1 MRGGIQPGCLVH
13 SAKLHR
19 TPSGTEPSDVV
30 EVDGLPAEAI
40 QAWQACGVRTYGASF
55 DVNCSIL
62 FTELPVTARASAAA
76 ACGFGGVEF
85 WWPWPEAV
93 PSATEA
99 DAFVESILDAGV
111 QLVALNF
118 HAGNLAGG
126 ERGILSHPGRSAE
139 FRRNIPACVEI
150 ARRTGC
156 TRLNAPYGQRL
167 AGLDHDTQ
175 DAVAIA
181 NLRLAAEAAGNVGA
195 SVLVEAI
202 NSVDTPGFPVDT
214 SARAMAVIRAVG
226 APNVGFLADLYHLA
240 KMGENVADTLHRY
253 REAIAHVQVADPP
266 GRGAPG
272 TGTLDFEPLFAQLAA
287 DSYDGWVGLEYLPSD
302 PADSAG
308 SFGWLR
314 REDSIERAQP

>member
-1 MRGGIQPGCLVH
+1 M
-13 SAKLHR
+13 
-19 TPSGTEPSDVV
+19 
-30 EVDGLPAEAI
+30 
-40 QAWQACGVRTYGASF
+40 RTYGARF

-62 FTELPVTARASAAA
+62 FAELPLTARAAAAA
-76 ACGFGGVEF
+76 ACGFSGVEF

-93 PSATEA
+93 PSEGKA
-99 DAFVESILDAGV
+99 DAFVGSILDAGV
-111 QLVALNF
+111 QLVSLNF
-118 HAGNLAGG
+118 DAGDLAGG
-126 ERGILSHPGRSAE
+126 ERGILSHPARAAE

-167 AGLDHDTQ
+167 AGVDHDTQ

-181 NLRLAAEAAGNVGA
+181 NLRLAAEAAGSVGA

-214 SARAMAVIRAVG
+214 SARAMAVVGAVE
-226 APNVGFLADLYHLA
+226 APNVRFLADLYHLA
-240 KMGENVADTLHRY
+240 KMGESVADTLHRY
-253 REAIAHVQVADPP
+253 RDAIAHVQVADPP

-272 TGTLDFEPLFAQLAA
+272 TGTLDFEPLFAQLAV
-287 DSYDGWVGLEYLPSD
+287 DGYDGWVGLEYVPSD
-302 PADSAG
+302 ASDSAG

-314 REDSIERAQP
+314 AQDSIERAEP

>member
-1 MRGGIQPGCLVH
+1 
-13 SAKLHR
+13 
-19 TPSGTEPSDVV
+19 
-30 EVDGLPAEAI
+30 
-40 QAWQACGVRTYGASF
+40 VRTYGLRF

-62 FTELPVTARASAAA
+62 FAELPLAERARAAREA
-76 ACGFGGVEF
+76 GFGGVEF
-85 WWPWPEAV
+85 WWPWPEAE
-93 PSATEA
+93 PSAA
-99 DAFVESILDAGV
+99 AVDAFVGSILDAGV

-118 HAGNLAGG
+118 HAGDLAAG

-156 TRLNAPYGQRL
+156 TRLNAPYGRRL

-181 NLRLAAEAAGNVGA
+181 NLRLAAEAAGSVGA

-202 NSVDTPGFPVDT
+202 NSVDAPGFPVDT
-214 SARAMAVIRAVG
+214 SARAMAVIGAVG

-240 KMGENVADTLHRY
+240 KMGENVSDTLHRC

-272 TGTLDFEPLFAQLAA
+272 TGTLDFGPLFAQLAA
-287 DSYDGWVGLEYLPSD
+287 DSYDGWVGLEYVPSD

-314 REDSIERAQP
+314 PEDRIERARP